1 MSSISNVSSK
11 RNVVKIVCAALTALS
26 LLILYLIFLGRYV
39 SLANWSSLSQIE
51 TWIFITMIIRV
62 IALVA
67 LRTRYQFQPL
77 VPIILFSVE
86 SLLIPPLLGMYI
98 FTGYAGY
105 AQAMGTILTAWLG
118 VSALVLSPYL
128 AFSFARSM
136 ITESSLW
143 GLMTLSILEFAS
155 MLFISSVLAKTN
167 QPISGLTGLG
177 AFFVISL
184 RDQISN
190 ASVPFAS
197 TGLLFSLSA
206 LMFYIG
212 LLAHATMGTRE
223 AGLELR
229 LHNLLLLPLIATM
242 FIFMWTSVS
251 VAFTSD
257 ILYILTIPTLV
268 LAMVVWGVARGKA

>member
-1 MSSISNVSSK
+1 VSSISNVSSK